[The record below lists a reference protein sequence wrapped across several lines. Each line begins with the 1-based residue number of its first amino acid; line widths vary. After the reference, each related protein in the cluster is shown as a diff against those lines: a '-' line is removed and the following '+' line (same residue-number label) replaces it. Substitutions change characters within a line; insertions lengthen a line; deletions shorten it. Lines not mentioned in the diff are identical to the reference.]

1 MEKIPLGDIHESIQ
15 REFSR
20 LPGPP
25 MSKGFTITSHE
36 GYVHVL
42 YRPNY
47 EITRETMIA
56 TCDELEQVCKQDS
69 CVRVLLEA
77 PSPRRKM
84 DTTAAF
90 ESGTR
95 LARVSPG
102 LRIAMLFYN
111 YKTDELTEFFKTVAH
126 NRGVRVEYFS
136 EKKKALEW
144 LRVERDRNAKTQG
157 NPG

>member
-1 MEKIPLGDIHESIQ
+1 
-15 REFSR
+15 
-20 LPGPP
+20 
-25 MSKGFTITSHE
+25 
-36 GYVHVL
+36 
-42 YRPNY
+42 
-47 EITRETMIA
+47 MIA
-56 TCDELEQVCKQDS
+56 TCDELMEVCKKGS

-144 LRVERDRNAKTQG
+144 LRVEREQKTRTHG
-157 NPG
+157 NS

>member
-1 MEKIPLGDIHESIQ
+1 MEINRFGVANEAIRSELRS
-15 REFSR
+15 
-20 LPGPP
+20 PGLL
-25 MSKGFTITSHE
+25 MTKGFTVTSHE
-36 GYVHVL
+36 GYIHVL

-56 TCDELEQVCKQDS
+56 TCDELMEVCKRES
-69 CVRVLLEA
+69 CGRVLLEA

-144 LRVERDRNAKTQG
+144 LRVEQDKNTRTHGNA
-157 NPG
+157 